1 VTVRGDVEATS
12 LKADTLMVDEGHIV
26 DASVDTLQIKGQAV
40 TFPIGAYTSGNVGQS
55 SYGTIQSLN
64 IPSTGAPLIIG
75 LSVGVSASST
85 GIQGKRAYVRLLIN
99 GAERI
104 GTQYIS
110 AAALVG
116 STTGGNNVQGI
127 YGYNTAGT
135 LTFYVDNVGAGNV
148 SVVVQGGAE
157 SHTAT
162 FYRRS
167 LWAMEAK
174 R

>member
-1 VTVRGDVEATS
+1 MKKPGTTFIAGSSIFADDVY
-12 LKADTLMVDEGHIV
+12 
-26 DASVDTLQIKGQAV
+26 VDTVNIEGQAV
-40 TFPIGAYTSGNVGQS
+40 TFPIGAYTSGNVGRS

-110 AAALVG
+110 AAGQVG
-116 STTGGNNVQGI
+116 VTTDGNNQLNI
-127 YGYNTAGT
+127 FGYNTTGT
-135 LTFYVDNVGAGNV
+135 LTFFVDNVGAGNV

-157 SHTAT
+157 SHPAT